1 MALSY
6 SNVLGNGSGCSV
18 DCYIVLVTVEPFD
31 WRATNPTRPKECKY
45 AYAEWTE
52 SAAGRCLRPMKTLE
66 WTKCDDRLPPE
77 GVAVETKIDDAKG
90 CRNECEL
97 KRGGNLWFF
106 TDDSMYVYYRP
117 THWRDISARKGAKP

>member
-1 MALSY
+1 
-6 SNVLGNGSGCSV
+6 
-18 DCYIVLVTVEPFD
+18 
-31 WRATNPTRPKECKY
+31 
-45 AYAEWTE
+45 
-52 SAAGRCLRPMKTLE
+52 MKTLE